1 MSTHSFIDSIF
12 RQFTPT
18 HWQNGISIY
27 RSGGVLNFEP
37 YDELVSVRIK
47 TGIGEHFDVRI
58 KLHSSG
64 RFVQWME
71 CTCQANRRR
80 GEKCAHIASFC
91 IYLTNEKK
99 DYLKKLNINSG
110 DIQNYLVPYL
120 NNKSNE
126 IEEEKQTQK
135 AFDYK
140 EKLSAIDDA
149 KALLK
154 DNSIENI
161 FSQNSTEIISIDLD
175 KEEPWVNVIA
185 KINDTKKLNYRFGVD
200 DTCKLF
206 YFTNYAKEISKSLQS
221 RIHKNLGAKRIFEI
235 TKNGTFGLTVTKMIH
250 ILELEKESTKPKKII
265 NVSEIPSSFI
275 GRVGV
280 YDKKYGYISFCDELS
295 PLQVSRWNEYQKI
308 AQLQGDNAAIL
319 IENQFS
325 QLKQYADVILKE
337 NLKNTKIYE
346 KIFLPEL
353 SLQRSFDDQ
362 LIIDVKISA
371 SDTNNSVFKSKNS
384 ILDILK
390 ARAEGKKYLQ
400 TEKGFIKVT
409 KEFDWLQKNIQED
422 GQIKLSS
429 IEFIRFHEQ
438 FGKESKIVGQSD
450 FINKLR
456 SGLVSRENLTL
467 PNLQNTNLHLRPY
480 QEDGLKWLWWLYS
493 NSLGGLLADE
503 MGLGKTHQ
511 AMALIWAASKEISN
525 GLFLVVCP
533 TTVIDH
539 WLDKM
544 QHYVPNMQCVCY
556 HGTMRKTN
564 LKLLINNK
572 NPIVFVTSYGILL
585 RDIENLMQVKW
596 NITILDEA
604 HLVKNQSSRTY
615 RAACRLKSKMRLCL
629 TGTPLENDLFEL
641 KNLFDYIVPN
651 YLGTDSEFKKK

>member
-185 KINDTKKLNYRFGVD
+185 KINDTKNR
-200 DTCKLF
+200 
-206 YFTNYAKEISKSLQS
+206 
-221 RIHKNLGAKRIFEI
+221 
-235 TKNGTFGLTVTKMIH
+235 
-250 ILELEKESTKPKKII
+250 ESDH
-265 NVSEIPSSFI
+265 
-275 GRVGV
+275 R
-280 YDKKYGYISFCDELS
+280 
-295 PLQVSRWNEYQKI
+295 
-308 AQLQGDNAAIL
+308 
-319 IENQFS
+319 
-325 QLKQYADVILKE
+325 
-337 NLKNTKIYE
+337 
-346 KIFLPEL
+346 
-353 SLQRSFDDQ
+353 RSF
-362 LIIDVKISA
+362 
-371 SDTNNSVFKSKNS
+371 
-384 ILDILK
+384 
-390 ARAEGKKYLQ
+390 
-400 TEKGFIKVT
+400 
-409 KEFDWLQKNIQED
+409 
-422 GQIKLSS
+422 
-429 IEFIRFHEQ
+429 
-438 FGKESKIVGQSD
+438 
-450 FINKLR
+450 
-456 SGLVSRENLTL
+456 
-467 PNLQNTNLHLRPY
+467 
-480 QEDGLKWLWWLYS
+480 
-493 NSLGGLLADE
+493 
-503 MGLGKTHQ
+503 
-511 AMALIWAASKEISN
+511 
-525 GLFLVVCP
+525 
-533 TTVIDH
+533 
-539 WLDKM
+539 
-544 QHYVPNMQCVCY
+544 
-556 HGTMRKTN
+556 
-564 LKLLINNK
+564 
-572 NPIVFVTSYGILL
+572 
-585 RDIENLMQVKW
+585 
-596 NITILDEA
+596 
-604 HLVKNQSSRTY
+604 
-615 RAACRLKSKMRLCL
+615 
-629 TGTPLENDLFEL
+629 
-641 KNLFDYIVPN
+641 
-651 YLGTDSEFKKK
+651 